1 MEVTLRSNRGDDEI
15 VLDLGPAEA
24 YGSEAGA
31 VSSFKIRGQ
40 HWDGDHD
47 HELFTSVEGL
57 WLRNEDLTAVRDRVA
72 EWVQQP
78 LDRLATSELVGDFE
92 LARLPGQSLR
102 LRFGPRPDIESGRNA
117 VLTVSFASGT
127 LRGEFHLVTDPS
139 CLGLFAQGLSSALGS
154 LGVPSNR

>member
-102 LRFGPRPDIESGRNA
+102 LRFGPPQISSPAAMPYSRSHSQAEPSA
-117 VLTVSFASGT
+117 AS
-127 LRGEFHLVTDPS
+127 S
-139 CLGLFAQGLSSALGS
+139 IS
-154 LGVPSNR
+154 LPTHPV